1 MVRHPWKTPHNSIGP
16 LRQEEKPLSA
26 RTVEYKKLEPKPIQH
41 DSEVPYVSKIL
52 PPAISLGEK
61 W

>member
-52 PPAISLGEK
+52 PLPLA
-61 W
+61 